1 VAGGRR
7 PAGHPDLRAA
17 AELRCGGAVAASG
30 ALPVRRDGA
39 DRAGDGQLATNTE
52 RREIAQS
59 CLGGLDGANPTR
71 S

>member
-1 VAGGRR
+1 MAGGRGA
-7 PAGHPDLRAA
+7 AGGPDVRAA
-17 AELRCGGAVAASG
+17 VELRCGGAVAAPG
-30 ALPVRRDGA
+30 ALSVQWDGA